1 MMGIRYFNIGEML
14 IISKTISK
22 VLRERRKG
30 FIFRYLP
37 NTDLYTI
44 LIASKQRLKTRPKP
58 HRPLLCRKALHSI
71 TQIHNALENHTQFIT
86 MVNPFLTA
94 DEVLQEFQLTRLASY
109 QKVRSNRQSSLESCK
124 VNKLSVIYF
133 AGPIECRAI
142 TSLCAAIKYYRT
154 ETLCWSTS
162 WEGGGG
168 SVFHLY

>member
-1 MMGIRYFNIGEML
+1 ML
-14 IISKTISK
+14 WT
-22 VLRERRKG
+22 L
-30 FIFRYLP
+30 RYLP

-58 HRPLLCRKALHSI
+58 HRPLLCRKALNSI

-124 VNKLSVIYF
+124 VNKLQGVPYYWAHFVFCYF
-133 AGPIECRAI
+133 LGFWCTYRGTSDLYSTALEICYIIATRILRIDSEIAEIIEVKVGTCH
-142 TSLCAAIKYYRT
+142 
-154 ETLCWSTS
+154 
-162 WEGGGG
+162 
-168 SVFHLY
+168 F